1 MMCDIY
7 LANGISK
14 SFQNISLI
22 KVLIKNLRMWVTI
35 AKSPGCILKFIKRRN
50 EVTQNKC

>member
-35 AKSPGCILKFIKRRN
+35 AISPGCILKFIKRRN